1 MSSEDL
7 ERQAVALVRQ
17 YGWALPAPAKD
28 FFRKLAD
35 HLNWQDLKEKM
46 K

>member
-1 MSSEDL
+1 MDSTEL
-7 ERQAVALVRQ
+7 ERQAVALVKQ
-17 YGWALPAPAKD
+17 YGLFLPAPAKE

-35 HLNWQDLKEKM
+35 HLNWNDLKEKM